1 MKLLGRARVFPQS
14 KIRSPRPPPSVS
26 PSSVLG
32 AGALKDLAQLERQG
46 SPDGRSTRADCHDQ
60 DALILDGVLDVL
72 AAQTAGDADVEG
84 MDVWKQQPSAG
95 VTLTHAAK
103 ERFYGSLTGNEVEE
117 ELRRMGRMMKAL
129 VKEVEITKEFLWQLE
144 GKYSE
149 FGDRL
154 ERVEQKEM
162 AASQAAT
169 QAAVEATRRT
179 GNLSERTRQL
189 LSQADEF
196 LERLLRVENQSRALA
211 ELRIADRNVLDSR
224 FLKYE
229 EKVATQFA
237 ESGDY
242 LSMFAGHLEL
252 LERQYQSME
261 AATSEAALREVK
273 GCLELSEARLN
284 GTIVTAKG
292 MLEAQLQESLQQL
305 RSAETLARKGYQ
317 GYQQGLRPPGSGR
330 SGGTVTSPKA
340 AEASP
345 KAVQL
350 EVPVGSREASPE
362 QFVASRSQSQ
372 EMAQQLASAEM
383 SEVATALQGVEAQ
396 VATDATAGE
405 GA

>member
-1 MKLLGRARVFPQS
+1 MKLLGRARLFPQS

-26 PSSVLG
+26 PTSVLG
-32 AGALKDLAQLERQG
+32 VGALKDLAQLERQG

-60 DALILDGVLDVL
+60 DALVLDGVLDVL

-103 ERFYGSLTGNEVEE
+103 ERFYGSLTGNEVED

-149 FGDRL
+149 LGDRL

-169 QAAVEATRRT
+169 QAAVEATKRT
-179 GNLSERTRQL
+179 GTLSERTRQL
-189 LSQADEF
+189 LSQADDF
-196 LERLLRVENQSRALA
+196 FERLLRVESQSRALA

-224 FLKYE
+224 FVKYE
-229 EKVATQFA
+229 EKVASQFA

-252 LERQYQSME
+252 LEQQYQSIE
-261 AATSEAALREVK
+261 ATASEAVREVK
-273 GCLELSEARLN
+273 GCFELSEARLN

-292 MLEAQLQESLQQL
+292 MLEAQLQDSLQQL

-317 GYQQGLRPPGSGR
+317 QGLWPPRSGR
-330 SGGTVTSPKA
+330 SGEIATSPKA

-345 KAVQL
+345 KAEQL
-350 EVPVGSREASPE
+350 EVPAASRDASPE
-362 QFVASRSQSQ
+362 QFVASRSESQ
-372 EMAQQLASAEM
+372 VMAQQLASAEM
-383 SEVATALQGVEAQ
+383 IEVATALQGVEAQ
-396 VATDATAGE
+396 VAADATAGQ
-405 GA
+405 GV